1 MKNAT
6 GKARLRDPPALRGAG
21 WHGLMLNQHLQE
33 AHSPHGELRGSQ
45 TIPGPSRIHPDRGHL
60 GGNPGFCAKN
70 PKLGEPC
77 WAGGSAP
84 SVLGAEN
91 CFIFS
96 KILCFVAL
104 WGTPCV
110 TWLPT
115 QGLWLSKCFPAVFAA
130 FLPPQAIYLS
140 IKAFLSLIL
149 NSRG

>member
-1 MKNAT
+1 MKRA
-6 GKARLRDPPALRGAG
+6 GCG

-33 AHSPHGELRGSQ
+33 THSPHGELRSSQ

-60 GGNPGFCAKN
+60 GGKSWFGDAFCAKN

-91 CFIFS
+91 YLFYIIIIIIYIIYIIILFIFS
-96 KILCFVAL
+96 KTLCFVAL

-130 FLPPQAIYLS
+130 FLPP
-140 IKAFLSLIL
+140 
-149 NSRG
+149 